1 MTVKYPAGVSA
12 PKLKAM
18 KGLVEGL
25 LAGDRQARGRLEET
39 LSTGDD
45 SIFNFAYQ
53 VEQTVQPMFDKLDRT
68 WTAIADVQAYQDFK
82 TPVRYGLDI
91 EAAGLSTNAEPGK
104 PANVAPIVPELAPY
118 PSFVFKGELSQD
130 GELHK
135 RGVSFGLSW
144 ERLISDIT
152 NIVPQLP
159 GMITETFLDAE
170 EWEVYSALVRGGSG
184 VLNQLTAGTNPDGT
198 ACVNNGPLNRA
209 NLIQAVTQL
218 PNRVVDGRKAQL
230 SSFTLVVPQGMKATA
245 DWAINTLSISKI
257 VNGGQE
263 FNVAGYNPLSVITN
277 VVETPFLTG
286 TGWYLI
292 PAKGTSRRTVLELAK
307 IRGHESIEIRLKD
320 ATGVYT
326 GGGKV
331 APFEGSFETDDIRFR
346 GRYPVTGLVWT
357 PQLILFSK
365 GDGSAP
371 A

>member
-1 MTVKYPAGVSA
+1 
-12 PKLKAM
+12 
-18 KGLVEGL
+18 
-25 LAGDRQARGRLEET
+25 
-39 LSTGDD
+39 
-45 SIFNFAYQ
+45 
-53 VEQTVQPMFDKLDRT
+53 
-68 WTAIADVQAYQDFK
+68 
-82 TPVRYGLDI
+82 
-91 EAAGLSTNAEPGK
+91 
-104 PANVAPIVPELAPY
+104 
-118 PSFVFKGELSQD
+118 
-130 GELHK
+130 
-135 RGVSFGLSW
+135 
-144 ERLISDIT
+144 
-152 NIVPQLP
+152 
-159 GMITETFLDAE
+159 MITGTFLDAE

-184 VLNQLTAGTNPDGT
+184 VLNQLKAGTNPDGT
-198 ACVNNGPLNRA
+198 AGVNNGPLNRA

-257 VNGGQE
+257 VDGGQE

-307 IRGHESIEIRLKD
+307 IRGYESIEIRVKD

-357 PQLILFSK
+357 SELILFSK